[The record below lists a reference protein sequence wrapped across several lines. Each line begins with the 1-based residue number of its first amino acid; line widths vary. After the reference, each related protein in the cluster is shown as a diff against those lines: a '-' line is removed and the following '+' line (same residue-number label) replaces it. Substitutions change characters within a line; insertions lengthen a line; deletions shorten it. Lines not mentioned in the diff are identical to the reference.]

1 MALKQRDRRLVGVT
15 VAGEYAGLSPWT
27 LRRRAYDG
35 RLTSYKIG
43 TRLLFDIA
51 DLDQLIDSGKRPA
64 LNPAAQLKAADAA

>member
-1 MALKQRDRRLVGVT
+1 MAAKQHGDRRLVGVT

-43 TRLLFDIA
+43 TRLLFDLQ
-51 DLDQLIDSGKRPA
+51 DLDKMIDEGKRP
-64 LNPAAQLKAADAA
+64 QLVTTSGAVGE